1 MIIVAI
7 LSREDYL
14 ESLNTLVGEDNTD
27 EALQIIEDFTDT
39 FDNLGTQNDNND
51 NENWKQKYEELDA
64 TWRQKYRDRFMNS
77 QTTEEDVIEEQED
90 NVETDGELKEY
101 DELFEEREG

>member
-1 MIIVAI
+1 MAI
-7 LSREDYL
+7 LTREDYL
-14 ESLNTLVGEDNTD
+14 ERLNTLVGEDNSD

-39 FDNLGTQNDNND
+39 FDNLGTQNDND
-51 NENWKQKYEELDA
+51 NEDWKQKYEELDA

-77 QTTEEDVIEEQED
+77 QTTEEDVIEEQKD

>member
-1 MIIVAI
+1 MAI

-14 ESLNTLVGEDNTD
+14 ERLNTLVGEDNSD

-77 QTTEEDVIEEQED
+77 QTTEEDVIEDQED
-90 NVETDGELKEY
+90 NVESDGEMKEY

>member
-1 MIIVAI
+1 MAI
-7 LSREDYL
+7 LTREDYL
-14 ESLNTLVGEDNTD
+14 ERLNTLVGEDNSD

-90 NVETDGELKEY
+90 NVEADGEMREY

>member
-1 MIIVAI
+1 MAV
-7 LSREDYL
+7 LTREDYL
-14 ESLNTLVGEDNTD
+14 ERLKTLVGEDNSD

-90 NVETDGELKEY
+90 NVESDGEMKEY

>member
-1 MIIVAI
+1 MAV
-7 LSREDYL
+7 LTREDYL
-14 ESLNTLVGEDNTD
+14 ERLNTLVGEDNSD

-77 QTTEEDVIEEQED
+77 QTTEEDVIEDQED
-90 NVETDGELKEY
+90 NVESDGELKEY

>member
-1 MIIVAI
+1 MSV
-7 LSREDYL
+7 LTREDYL
-14 ESLNTLVGEDNTD
+14 ERLNTLVGEDNSD

-90 NVETDGELKEY
+90 NVELDGEMREY

>member
-1 MIIVAI
+1 MAV
-7 LSREDYL
+7 LTREDYL
-14 ESLNTLVGEDNTD
+14 ERLNALVGEDNTD

-90 NVETDGELKEY
+90 NVELDGEMREY

>member
-1 MIIVAI
+1 MAV
-7 LSREDYL
+7 LTREDYL
-14 ESLNTLVGEDNTD
+14 ERLNTLVGEDNSD

>member
-1 MIIVAI
+1 MAI

-14 ESLNTLVGEDNTD
+14 ERLNTLVGEDNTD

-90 NVETDGELKEY
+90 NVELDGEMREY

>member
-1 MIIVAI
+1 MAI
-7 LSREDYL
+7 LTREDYL
-14 ESLNTLVGEDNTD
+14 ERLNTLVGEDNSD

-90 NVETDGELKEY
+90 NVKSDGELKEY
-101 DELFEEREG
+101 DDLFEEREG

>member
-1 MIIVAI
+1 MAV
-7 LSREDYL
+7 LTREDYL
-14 ESLNTLVGEDNTD
+14 ERLNTLVGEDNSD

-90 NVETDGELKEY
+90 NVESDGELKEY
-101 DELFEEREG
+101 DDLFEEREG

>member
-1 MIIVAI
+1 MAI
-7 LSREDYL
+7 LTREDYL
-14 ESLNTLVGEDNTD
+14 ERLNTLVGEDNSD

>member
-1 MIIVAI
+1 MAV
-7 LSREDYL
+7 LTREDYL
-14 ESLNTLVGEDNTD
+14 ERLNTLVGEDNSD

-39 FDNLGTQNDNND
+39 LDNLGTQNDNND

>member
-1 MIIVAI
+1 MAV
-7 LSREDYL
+7 LTREDYL
-14 ESLNTLVGEDNTD
+14 ERLNTLVGEDNSD

-51 NENWKQKYEELDA
+51 NENWKQKYEELDT
-64 TWRQKYRDRFMNS
+64 TWRQKYRDRFMNT
-77 QTTEEDVIEEQED
+77 QTTEEDVIEDQED
-90 NVETDGELKEY
+90 NVESDGEMKEY

>member
-1 MIIVAI
+1 MAV
-7 LSREDYL
+7 LTREDYL
-14 ESLNTLVGEDNTD
+14 ERLNTLVGEDNSD

-77 QTTEEDVIEEQED
+77 QTTEEDVIEGQED
-90 NVETDGELKEY
+90 NVESDGEIKEY

>member
-1 MIIVAI
+1 MAI
-7 LSREDYL
+7 LTREDYL
-14 ESLNTLVGEDNTD
+14 ERLNTLVGEDNSD

-101 DELFEEREG
+101 DDLFEEREG

>member
-1 MIIVAI
+1 MAV
-7 LSREDYL
+7 LTREDYL
-14 ESLNTLVGEDNTD
+14 ERLNTLVGEDNSD

-77 QTTEEDVIEEQED
+77 QTTEEDVIEDQED
-90 NVETDGELKEY
+90 NVESDGEIKEY

>member
-1 MIIVAI
+1 MAI

-14 ESLNTLVGEDNTD
+14 ERLNKLVGEDNSD

-39 FDNLGTQNDNND
+39 FDNLGTQNDND
-51 NENWKQKYEELDA
+51 NEDWKQKYEELDA

-77 QTTEEDVIEEQED
+77 QTTEEDVIEEQKD

-101 DELFEEREG
+101 DDLFEEREG

>member
-1 MIIVAI
+1 MAI

-14 ESLNTLVGEDNTD
+14 ERLNTLVGEDNSD

-39 FDNLGTQNDNND
+39 FDNLGTQNDND
-51 NENWKQKYEELDA
+51 NEDWKQKYEELDA

-90 NVETDGELKEY
+90 NVKSDGELKEY
-101 DELFEEREG
+101 DDLFEEREG